1 MSVGHL
7 LAHALRALEEA
18 QKDYIRKEKFCFR
31 DSQAVYR
38 TQRLSGKR
46 LEETRLRFQCFTGLG
61 KRRKGHAAT
70 ILSLAFHRTAK
81 GLSE

>member
-31 DSQAVYR
+31 DSKQ
-38 TQRLSGKR
+38 
-46 LEETRLRFQCFTGLG
+46 FTGL
-61 KRRKGHAAT
+61 K
-70 ILSLAFHRTAK
+70 SLADSMIVRQET
-81 GLSE
+81 